1 MRQTAQHMK
10 EGPMWGCRP
19 GALDASDNLTTSHR
33 KVPSL

>member
-1 MRQTAQHMK
+1 MRQTAQHKK

-19 GALDASDNLTTSHR
+19 GALVNSNTFAFTR

>member
-19 GALDASDNLTTSHR
+19 GALVTFNTFAFTR
-33 KVPSL
+33 EVPSL

>member
-19 GALDASDNLTTSHR
+19 GALDVSNTFAFTR
-33 KVPSL
+33 EVPSL